1 MAHDNYLNLAGLCQ
15 FYNNLKSLFAT
26 KEAASAL
33 SDGLMSSSDKEKLDE
48 IAEGANNYIHPETSG
63 NKHIPSGGSSG
74 QILSWCG
81 DGTAKWINHNTID
94 GITDSLTAAD
104 SNIALSA
111 KAGNDLQNQISEL
124 NSEFSNLT
132 PQDIDAFP
140 CMALP
145 NDTDLNALTNPG
157 IYRVWNEDETP
168 YGGKAV
174 LVIETDES
182 YISQIAIE
190 EGYSFSM
197 SMRYYNPID
206 GWSDWVNLDETFL
219 HRHAKADSAA
229 YADDAAHA
237 ANADNAANSA
247 VSASANAVIGVPFQN
262 TDPGVDRKYH
272 LASDGGTNPVQWIHR
287 NNMCVGHLGSGGNA
301 DVSMTFH
308 WNGQPGQPEWLW
320 GGNDTGNPKH
330 NMYVWNPA
338 NFNVHRSDCMTTL
351 NAAGQPHGDDFALM
365 CQYGHQN
372 DGVFHLYI
380 ANHPEHKTKTDMATE
395 DGIGRNIAATYLPI
409 SGGGMGG
416 TLYMNNNYIML
427 SHDAKGGHAAIRGVH
442 TGDVRLVSSVAYGS
456 ASYGYEI
463 LFQNGLQV
471 IGDGNPIQILQ
482 FFPGGNGN
490 CNLGISSYR
499 WKQLYAASSAISTSD
514 RNLKQD
520 IKTLTPKHLELF
532 LKLQPVSFAFIDGS
546 SGRTHIGFISQDVES
561 AMAECGL
568 TALDFAG
575 FCKDIK
581 TIRKSV
587 TNEDGTQTEMEE
599 PELDENGNPIY
610 IYSLRYEEFI
620 ALNTYAIQTAMAR
633 LDSLEQRMKNIENT
647 KYN

>member
-63 NKHIPSGGSSG
+63 NMHIPSGGSSG

-168 YGGKAV
+168 YGSKAV

-190 EGYSFSM
+190 ECYSFSM
-197 SMRYYNPID
+197 SMRCYNPID
-206 GWSDWVNLDETFL
+206 GWSDWVNLDDTFL

-247 VSASANAVIGVPFQN
+247 VSASANAVIGIPFQN

-287 NNMCVGHLGSGGNA
+287 NNMCVGHLGSGGNT
-301 DVSMTFH
+301 DEPMTFH
-308 WNGQPGQPEWLW
+308 YLGKPGQPQWIW
-320 GGNDTGNPKH
+320 GSDDGDGVNS
-330 NMYVWNPA
+330 YVWNPA
-338 NFNVHRSDCMTTL
+338 AFSVAYANTAHGLRTYNEAGNSYGESWVLRCKYNLFTDNKFGLYVQHSEGGIMGVRVDS
-351 NAAGQPHGDDFALM
+351 AAMDA
-365 CQYGHQN
+365 YGR
-372 DGVFHLYI
+372 D
-380 ANHPEHKTKTDMATE
+380 
-395 DGIGRNIAATYLPI
+395 IAATYLPV
-409 SGGGMGG
+409 SGG
-416 TLYMNNNYIML
+416 NI
-427 SHDAKGGHAAIRGVH
+427 
-442 TGDVRLVSSVAYGS
+442 TGDININGNRLYLTHNSYIKSDNGTIRLAFNGAGGYPELVINGNSSGS
-456 ASYGYEI
+456 APE
-463 LFQNGLQV
+463 LFREVRPNE
-471 IGDGNPIQILQ
+471 DGT
-482 FFPGGNGN
+482 F
-490 CNLGISSYR
+490 NLGVGNFR

-520 IKTLTPKHLELF
+520 IKALTPKHLEFF

-575 FCKDIK
+575 FCRDVK
-581 TIRKSV
+581 TTHKVIE
-587 TNEDGTQTEMEE
+587 NEDGTQTEMEE
-599 PELDENGNPIY
+599 PELDEDGNPIY

-620 ALNTYAIQTAMAR
+620 ALNTYAIQTAMTR

>member
-1 MAHDNYLNLAGLCQ
+1 MNKNNDYLNFLGLSI
-15 FYNNLKSLFAT
+15 FFEKIKTFFASKNVVNILNAT
-26 KEAASAL
+26 VDENKN
-33 SDGLMSSSDKEKLDE
+33 KLDG

-81 DGTAKWINHNTID
+81 DGTAKWINHNAID
-94 GITDSLTAAD
+94 GITDSLTTTD

-111 KAGNDLQNQISEL
+111 KAGSNLQNQISEL
-124 NSEFSNLT
+124 NTEFSNLT

-140 CMALP
+140 YMVLP

-157 IYRVWNEDETP
+157 VYRVWNEDETP

-197 SMRYYNPID
+197 SMRYYTPID

-262 TDPGVDRKYH
+262 TDPGVDRRYH
-272 LASDGGTNPVQWIHR
+272 LAADGGTNPVQWIHR
-287 NNMCVGHLGSGGNA
+287 NNMCVGHLGNGGNA
-301 DVSMTFH
+301 DMPMTFH
-308 WNGQPGQPEWLW
+308 YVGKPGQPQWVW
-320 GGNDTGNPKH
+320 GSDEGAGTNA
-330 NMYVWNPA
+330 YVWNPA
-338 NFNVHRSDCMTTL
+338 AFSVAYADTSHGLRAYNEAGISYGEDWVMKCKYNMYTDGAFGLYVQH
-351 NAAGQPHGDDFALM
+351 NAG
-365 CQYGHQN
+365 
-372 DGVFHLYI
+372 
-380 ANHPEHKTKTDMATE
+380 
-395 DGIGRNIAATYLPI
+395 GIMDVRVARAAMDSQGRDIAATYLPK
-409 SGGGMGG
+409 SGGDITGMIR
-416 TLYMNNNYIML
+416 MNNNPIIL
-427 SHDAKGGHAAIRGVH
+427 SHDTSESYIRGVNS
-442 TGDVRLVSSVAYGS
+442 GDIRISSNVAG
-456 ASYGYEI
+456 GYELI
-463 LFQNGLQV
+463 FQNVTG
-471 IGDGNPIQILQ
+471 GDSGGVWHAIR
-482 FFPGGNGN
+482 FFPSDNGS
-490 CNLGISSYR
+490 CDLGLPSNR
-499 WKQLYAASSAISTSD
+499 WRQLYAVSSTILTSD
-514 RNLKQD
+514 RNLKKD
-520 IKTLTPKHLELF
+520 IEPLAEKHLEFF

-575 FCKDIK
+575 FCKDAK
-581 TIRKSV
+581 TTRRIIE
-587 TNEDGTQTEMEE
+587 NEDGSKTETEE
-599 PELDENGNPIY
+599 PVLDGDGNPVY

-633 LDSLEQRMKNIENT
+633 LDSLEERIKNIED
-647 KYN
+647 K

>member
-48 IAEGANNYIHPETSG
+48 IAEGANNYIHPETTG

-81 DGTAKWINHNTID
+81 DGTAKWINHNAID
-94 GITDSLTAAD
+94 GITDSLTTTD

-111 KAGNDLQNQISEL
+111 KAGSNLQNQISEL
-124 NSEFSNLT
+124 NTEFSNLT

-140 CMALP
+140 YMVLP

-157 IYRVWNEDETP
+157 VYRVWNEDETP

-197 SMRYYNPID
+197 SMRYYTPTD
-206 GWSDWVNLDETFL
+206 GWSDWVSLDETFL

-237 ANADNAANSA
+237 ANADNAANSV

-262 TDPGVDRKYH
+262 TDPGVDRRYH
-272 LASDGGTNPVQWIHR
+272 LAADGGTNPVQWIHR
-287 NNMCVGHLGSGGNA
+287 NNMCVGHLGNGGNA
-301 DVSMTFH
+301 DMPMTFH
-308 WNGQPGQPEWLW
+308 YVGKPGQPQWIW
-320 GGNDTGNPKH
+320 GSDEGSGTNS
-330 NMYVWNPA
+330 YVWNPA
-338 NFNVHRSDCMTTL
+338 AFSVNYANTAHGIRAYNEEGMSYGESWVMKCKYNMYTDGAFGLYVQH
-351 NAAGQPHGDDFALM
+351 NAG
-365 CQYGHQN
+365 
-372 DGVFHLYI
+372 
-380 ANHPEHKTKTDMATE
+380 
-395 DGIGRNIAATYLPI
+395 GIMDVRVGRAAMDSQGRDIAATYLPI

-463 LFQNGLQV
+463 LFQNGLQAT
-471 IGDGNPIQILQ
+471 GSGNPIQILQ

-520 IKTLTPKHLELF
+520 IKTLTPKYLELF
-532 LKLQPVSFAFIDGS
+532 LKLQPVSFALIDGS

-581 TIRKSV
+581 TFRKSV

-620 ALNTYAIQTAMAR
+620 ALNTYAIQTAMTR
-633 LDSLEQRMKNIENT
+633 LDSLEERIKNIEG
-647 KYN
+647 K

>member
-1 MAHDNYLNLAGLCQ
+1 MNKNNDYLNFLGLSI
-15 FYNNLKSLFAT
+15 FFEKIKTFFASKNEVNILNAT
-26 KEAASAL
+26 VDENKN
-33 SDGLMSSSDKEKLDE
+33 KLDG

-140 CMALP
+140 YMVLP

-157 IYRVWNEDETP
+157 VYRVWNEDETP

-197 SMRYYNPID
+197 SMRYYTPID

-237 ANADNAANSA
+237 ANADNATNSV

-262 TDPGVDRKYH
+262 TDPGVDRRYH
-272 LASDGGTNPVQWIHR
+272 LAADGGTNPVQWIHR
-287 NNMCVGHLGSGGNA
+287 NNMCVGHLGNGGNA
-301 DVSMTFH
+301 DMPMTFH
-308 WNGQPGQPEWLW
+308 YVGKPGQPQWVW
-320 GGNDTGNPKH
+320 GSDEGAGTNA
-330 NMYVWNPA
+330 YVWNPA
-338 NFNVHRSDCMTTL
+338 AFSVYYANTAHGIRAYNEEGASYGESWVMKCKYNMYTDGAFGLYVQHNGGGIMDVRVGR
-351 NAAGQPHGDDFALM
+351 AAMDSQ
-365 CQYGHQN
+365 
-372 DGVFHLYI
+372 
-380 ANHPEHKTKTDMATE
+380 
-395 DGIGRNIAATYLPI
+395 GRDIAATYLPV
-409 SGGGMGG
+409 SGG
-416 TLYMNNNYIML
+416 NI
-427 SHDAKGGHAAIRGVH
+427 
-442 TGDVRLVSSVAYGS
+442 TGDININGNRLYLTHNSYIKSDNGTIRLAFNGAGGYPELVINGNYSGS
-456 ASYGYEI
+456 APELVREVRPSE
-463 LFQNGLQV
+463 
-471 IGDGNPIQILQ
+471 DGT
-482 FFPGGNGN
+482 F
-490 CNLGISSYR
+490 NLGAGNFR

-514 RNLKQD
+514 RKQKKNIKEID
-520 IKTLTPKHLELF
+520 IKYIELF
-532 LKLQPVSFAFIDGS
+532 NLLQPVSFQFQHGT
-546 SGRTHIGFISQDVES
+546 SGRTHIGFISQDIES
-561 AMAECGL
+561 AMDSVGL
-568 TALDFAG
+568 TDLDFAG
-575 FCKDIK
+575 FCKDQEM
-581 TIRKSV
+581 TEV
-587 TNEDGTQTEMEE
+587 CGEDGNRHLE
-599 PELDENGNPIY
+599 PVLDDDGNPVY

-620 ALNTYAIQTAMAR
+620 ALNTKMIQ
-633 LDSLEQRMKNIENT
+633 LQQNKIELLENKINNLEEKFSELTTYIST
-647 KYN
+647 L

>member
-48 IAEGANNYIHPETSG
+48 IAEGANNYIHPETTG

-81 DGTAKWINHNTID
+81 DGTAKWINHNAID
-94 GITDSLTAAD
+94 GITDSLTTTD

-111 KAGNDLQNQISEL
+111 KAGSNLQNQISEL
-124 NSEFSNLT
+124 NTEFSNLT

-140 CMALP
+140 YMVLP
-145 NDTDLNALTNPG
+145 NDTDLNTLTNPG
-157 IYRVWNEDETP
+157 IYRVYNEDGTP
-168 YGGKAV
+168 YNYKAV

-197 SMRYYNPID
+197 SMRYYTPID

-237 ANADNAANSA
+237 ANADNAANSV

-262 TDPGVDRKYH
+262 TDPGVDRRYH
-272 LASDGGTNPVQWIHR
+272 LAADGGTNPVQWIHR
-287 NNMCVGHLGSGGNA
+287 NNMCVGHLGNGGNA
-301 DVSMTFH
+301 DMPMTFH

-338 NFNVHRSDCMTTL
+338 NFNVHRSDRMTTL
-351 NAAGQPHGDDFALM
+351 NAEGQSHGDAFALM
-365 CQYGHQN
+365 CQYNHLN
-372 DGVFHLYI
+372 DGTFHMYI
-380 ANHPEHKTKTDMATE
+380 EGHPEHKIKTDMATE
-395 DGIGRNIAATYLPI
+395 DGIGRNIASTYLPVA
-409 SGGGMGG
+409 GGGMGG
-416 TLYMNNNYIML
+416 ALYMNNNYIVL
-427 SHDAKGGHAAIRGVH
+427 SNNAEGGYSGIRGVH

-463 LFQNGLQV
+463 LFQNGLQAT
-471 IGDGNPIQILQ
+471 GSGNPIQILQ

-581 TIRKSV
+581 TFRKSV

-599 PELDENGNPIY
+599 PELDEDGNPIY

-620 ALNTYAIQTAMAR
+620 ALNTYAIQTAMTR
-633 LDSLEQRMKNIENT
+633 LDSLEERIKNIEG
-647 KYN
+647 K

>member
-81 DGTAKWINHNTID
+81 DGTAKWINHNAID

-111 KAGNDLQNQISEL
+111 KAGNDLQSQISEL
-124 NSEFSNLT
+124 HSAFSNLT

-157 IYRVWNEDETP
+157 IYRVCNEDETP
-168 YGGKAV
+168 YNYKAV

-197 SMRYYNPID
+197 SMRYYNPTD

-237 ANADNAANSA
+237 ANADSAANSA
-247 VSASANAVIGVPFQN
+247 VSASANAVIGIPFQN

-272 LASDGGTNPVQWIHR
+272 LAADGGTNPVQWIHR
-287 NNMCVGHLGSGGNA
+287 NNMCVGHLGNGGNA
-301 DVSMTFH
+301 DMPMTFH
-308 WNGQPGQPEWLW
+308 YVGQPGQPQWVW
-320 GGNDTGNPKH
+320 GSDEGSGTNS
-330 NMYVWNPA
+330 YVWNPA
-338 NFNVHRSDCMTTL
+338 AFSVAYADTSHGLRAYNEAGISYGESWVMKCKYNVFTDGAFGLYVQHNEGGIMGVRVDR
-351 NAAGQPHGDDFALM
+351 AAMDA
-365 CQYGHQN
+365 YGR
-372 DGVFHLYI
+372 DI
-380 ANHPEHKTKTDMATE
+380 AS
-395 DGIGRNIAATYLPI
+395 TYLPV
-409 SGGGMGG
+409 SGGNILGDINMNGNHLYLTNNSYIKSDNGIIRLAFNGVGG
-416 TLYMNNNYIML
+416 YPE
-427 SHDAKGGHAAIRGVH
+427 
-442 TGDVRLVSSVAYGS
+442 LVINGIYSGS
-456 ASYGYEI
+456 APQ
-463 LFQNGLQV
+463 LFREVRPNE
-471 IGDGNPIQILQ
+471 DGT
-482 FFPGGNGN
+482 F
-490 CNLGISSYR
+490 NLGAGNFR
-499 WKQLYAASSAISTSD
+499 WKVLYAASSTISTSD

-568 TALDFAG
+568 TNLDFAG

-587 TNEDGTQTEMEE
+587 TNEDGTQTEIEE
-599 PELDENGNPIY
+599 QELDEDGNPIY

-633 LDSLEQRMKNIENT
+633 LDSLEERIKNIEGQ
-647 KYN
+647 

>member
-1 MAHDNYLNLAGLCQ
+1 MNKNNDYLNFLGLSI
-15 FYNNLKSLFAT
+15 FFEKIKTFFASKNEVNILNAT
-26 KEAASAL
+26 VDENKN
-33 SDGLMSSSDKEKLDE
+33 KLDG

-81 DGTAKWINHNTID
+81 DGTAKWINHNAID
-94 GITDSLTAAD
+94 GITDSLTTTD

-111 KAGNDLQNQISEL
+111 KAGSNLQNQISEL
-124 NSEFSNLT
+124 NTEFSNLT

-140 CMALP
+140 YMVLP

-157 IYRVWNEDETP
+157 VYRVWNEDETP

-197 SMRYYNPID
+197 SMRYYTPID

-262 TDPGVDRKYH
+262 TDPGVDRRYH
-272 LASDGGTNPVQWIHR
+272 LAADGGTNPVQWIHR
-287 NNMCVGHLGSGGNA
+287 NNMCVGHLGNGGNA
-301 DVSMTFH
+301 DMPMTFH
-308 WNGQPGQPEWLW
+308 YVGKPGQPQWVW
-320 GGNDTGNPKH
+320 GSDEGAGTNA
-330 NMYVWNPA
+330 YVWNPA
-338 NFNVHRSDCMTTL
+338 AFSVAYADTSHGLRAYNEAGISYGEDWVMKCKYNMYTDGAFGLYVQH
-351 NAAGQPHGDDFALM
+351 NAG
-365 CQYGHQN
+365 
-372 DGVFHLYI
+372 
-380 ANHPEHKTKTDMATE
+380 
-395 DGIGRNIAATYLPI
+395 GIMDVRVARAAMDSQGRDIAATYLPK
-409 SGGGMGG
+409 SGGDITGMIR
-416 TLYMNNNYIML
+416 MNNNPIIL
-427 SHDAKGGHAAIRGVH
+427 SHDTSESYIRGVNS
-442 TGDVRLVSSVAYGS
+442 GDIRISSNVAG
-456 ASYGYEI
+456 GYELI
-463 LFQNGLQV
+463 FQNVTG
-471 IGDGNPIQILQ
+471 GDSGGVWHAIR
-482 FFPGGNGN
+482 FFPSDNGS
-490 CNLGISSYR
+490 CDLGLPSNR
-499 WKQLYAASSAISTSD
+499 WRQLYAVSSTILTSD
-514 RNLKQD
+514 RNLKKD
-520 IKTLTPKHLELF
+520 IEPLAEKHLEFF

-575 FCKDIK
+575 FCKDAK
-581 TIRKSV
+581 TTRRIIE
-587 TNEDGTQTEMEE
+587 NEDGSKTETEE
-599 PELDENGNPIY
+599 PVLDGDGNPVY

-633 LDSLEQRMKNIENT
+633 LDSLEERIKNIED
-647 KYN
+647 K

>member
-81 DGTAKWINHNTID
+81 DGTAKWINHNAID

-111 KAGNDLQNQISEL
+111 KAGNDLQSQISEL
-124 NSEFSNLT
+124 HSAFSNLT

-157 IYRVWNEDETP
+157 IYRVCNEDETP
-168 YGGKAV
+168 YNYKAV

-197 SMRYYNPID
+197 SMRYYNPTD

-237 ANADNAANSA
+237 ANADSAANSA
-247 VSASANAVIGVPFQN
+247 VSASANAVIGIPFQN

-272 LASDGGTNPVQWIHR
+272 LAADGGTNPVQWIHR
-287 NNMCVGHLGSGGNA
+287 NNMCVGHLGNGGNA
-301 DVSMTFH
+301 DMPMTFH
-308 WNGQPGQPEWLW
+308 YVGQPGQPQWVW
-320 GGNDTGNPKH
+320 GSDEGSGTNS
-330 NMYVWNPA
+330 YVWNPA
-338 NFNVHRSDCMTTL
+338 AFSVAYADTSHGLRAYNEAGISYGESWVMKCKYNVFTDGAFGLYVQHNEGGIMGVRVDR
-351 NAAGQPHGDDFALM
+351 AAMDAQ
-365 CQYGHQN
+365 
-372 DGVFHLYI
+372 
-380 ANHPEHKTKTDMATE
+380 
-395 DGIGRNIAATYLPI
+395 GRDIAATYLPL
-409 SGGGMGG
+409 SGGVM
-416 TLYMNNNYIML
+416 
-427 SHDAKGGHAAIRGVH
+427 
-442 TGDVRLVSSVAYGS
+442 TGDIAWQRNGSGAGATIGADSNKAIKLKPSGSVSNSGGIIVGNLDSFGRKGVCPLVNN
-456 ASYGYEI
+456 EI
-463 LFQNGLQV
+463 PL
-471 IGDGNPIQILQ
+471 GNPSMLWTQV
-482 FFPGGNGN
+482 
-490 CNLGISSYR
+490 
-499 WKQLYAASSAISTSD
+499 YAASSAISTSD

-520 IKTLTPKHLELF
+520 IKTLTPKHLEFF

-568 TALDFAG
+568 TNLDFAG

-581 TIRKSV
+581 TTRKSV
-587 TNEDGTQTEMEE
+587 TDEDGNQTEIEE
-599 PELDENGNPIY
+599 QELDEDGNPAY

-633 LDSLEQRMKNIENT
+633 LDSLDERIRNMEGR
-647 KYN
+647 YA

>member
-81 DGTAKWINHNTID
+81 DGTAKWINHNAID
-94 GITDSLTAAD
+94 GITDSLTTTD

-111 KAGNDLQNQISEL
+111 KAGSNLQNQISEL
-124 NSEFSNLT
+124 NTEFSNLT

-140 CMALP
+140 YMVLP

-157 IYRVWNEDETP
+157 VYRVWNEDETP

-197 SMRYYNPID
+197 SMRYYNPTD
-206 GWSDWVNLDETFL
+206 GWSDWVSLDKTFL

-237 ANADNAANSA
+237 ANADNAANSV
-247 VSASANAVIGVPFQN
+247 VSASANAVIGIPFQN
-262 TDPGVDRKYH
+262 TDPGVDRTYH
-272 LASDGGTNPVQWIHR
+272 LAADGGTNPVQWIHR
-287 NNMCVGHLGSGGNA
+287 NNMCVGHLGNGGNA
-301 DVSMTFH
+301 DMPMTFH
-308 WNGQPGQPEWLW
+308 YVGQPGQPQWVW
-320 GGNDTGNPKH
+320 GSDEGAGTNS
-330 NMYVWNPA
+330 YVWNPA
-338 NFNVHRSDCMTTL
+338 AFSVAYADTSHGLRAYNEAGISYGESWVMKCKYNVFTDGAFGLYVQHNEGGIMGVRVDR
-351 NAAGQPHGDDFALM
+351 AAMDA
-365 CQYGHQN
+365 YGR
-372 DGVFHLYI
+372 DI
-380 ANHPEHKTKTDMATE
+380 AS
-395 DGIGRNIAATYLPI
+395 TYLPV
-409 SGGGMGG
+409 SGGNILGDINMNGNHLYLTNNSYIKSDNGIIRLAFNGAGG
-416 TLYMNNNYIML
+416 YPE
-427 SHDAKGGHAAIRGVH
+427 
-442 TGDVRLVSSVAYGS
+442 LVINGIYSGS
-456 ASYGYEI
+456 APQ
-463 LFQNGLQV
+463 LFREVRPNE
-471 IGDGNPIQILQ
+471 DGT
-482 FFPGGNGN
+482 F
-490 CNLGISSYR
+490 NLGAGNFR
-499 WKQLYAASSAISTSD
+499 WKVLYAASSTISTSD

-568 TALDFAG
+568 TNLDFAG

-587 TNEDGTQTEMEE
+587 TNEDGTQTEIEE
-599 PELDENGNPIY
+599 HELDEDGNPIY

-633 LDSLEQRMKNIENT
+633 LDSLEERIKNIEGQ
-647 KYN
+647 

>member
-48 IAEGANNYIHPETSG
+48 IAEGANNYIHPETTG

-81 DGTAKWINHNTID
+81 DGTAKWINHNAID
-94 GITDSLTAAD
+94 GITDSLTTTD

-111 KAGNDLQNQISEL
+111 KAGSNLQNQISEL
-124 NSEFSNLT
+124 NTEFSNLT

-140 CMALP
+140 YMVLP

-157 IYRVWNEDETP
+157 VYRVWNEDETP

-197 SMRYYNPID
+197 SMRYYTPID

-262 TDPGVDRKYH
+262 TDPGVDRRYH
-272 LASDGGTNPVQWIHR
+272 LAADGGTNPVQWIHR
-287 NNMCVGHLGSGGNA
+287 NNMCVGHLGNGGNA
-301 DVSMTFH
+301 DMPMTFH

-320 GGNDTGNPKH
+320 GGNDTGNLKH

-338 NFNVHRSDCMTTL
+338 NFNVHRSDRMTTL
-351 NAAGQPHGDDFALM
+351 NAEGQSHGNAFALM
-365 CQYGHQN
+365 CQYNHLN
-372 DGVFHLYI
+372 DGTFHMYI
-380 ANHPEHKTKTDMATE
+380 EGHPEHKIKTDMATE

-409 SGGGMGG
+409 SGGGMTGA
-416 TLYMNNNYIML
+416 LYMNNNPIIV
-427 SHDAKGGHAAIRGVH
+427 SHTATAASYIRGVSP
-442 TGDVRLVSSVAYGS
+442 GDIRLTSNDFG
-456 ASYGYEI
+456 GYE
-463 LFQNGLQV
+463 LVFQNISG
-471 IGDGNPIQILQ
+471 GDSGGVWHAVQ
-482 FFPGGNGN
+482 FFPSSNGN
-490 CNLGISSYR
+490 CNLGISSNR
-499 WKQLYAASSAISTSD
+499 WSQLYAASSAISTSD
-514 RNLKQD
+514 RKQKKNIKEID
-520 IKTLTPKHLELF
+520 IKYIELF
-532 LKLQPVSFAFIDGS
+532 NLLQPVSFQFQHGT
-546 SGRTHIGFISQDVES
+546 SGRTHIGFISQDIES
-561 AMAECGL
+561 AMDSVGL
-568 TALDFAG
+568 TDLDFAG
-575 FCKDIK
+575 FCKDQEM
-581 TIRKSV
+581 TEV
-587 TNEDGTQTEMEE
+587 CGEDGNRHLE
-599 PELDENGNPIY
+599 PVLDDDGNPVY

-620 ALNTYAIQTAMAR
+620 ALNTKMIQ
-633 LDSLEQRMKNIENT
+633 LQQNKIELLENKINNLEEKFSELTTYIST
-647 KYN
+647 L